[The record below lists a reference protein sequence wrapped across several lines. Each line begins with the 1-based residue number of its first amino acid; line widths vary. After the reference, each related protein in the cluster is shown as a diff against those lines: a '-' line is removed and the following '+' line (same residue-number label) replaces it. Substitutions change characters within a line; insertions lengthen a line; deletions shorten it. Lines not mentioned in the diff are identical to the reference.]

1 MAVVLALCSAIAYG
15 LSDFI
20 GGVVSRRSSAW
31 AVAVVGQCASTV
43 CVLAVAL
50 VWRGSPT
57 GPALAWGAV
66 AGLGSGLGTGF
77 LYRGFASGRISVVS
91 PISAVGA
98 AAVPVLVGA
107 ATGER
112 PSALVWAGIVL
123 ALPGIWAVSSVPDAS
138 AGGADGSR
146 GSGLFGGG
154 LVEGVLSGLGFGGLF
169 ATLGQ
174 VPSSSGLFPLVAA
187 NAVSVPTVVLLAT
200 ALRSPWRPR
209 GRSVW
214 WALATGPFGAAATAA
229 FLLASQRGFLSVA
242 GVLASLYPATTVLLA
257 VALLRERVHLLQAL
271 GLALCALAIALVA
284 GG

>member
-20 GGVVSRRSSAW
+20 GGAASRRSAAW
-31 AVAVVGQCASTV
+31 PVAVVAQCSSTV

-50 VWRGSPT
+50 VWPGSPT

-77 LYRGFASGRISVVS
+77 LYRGFATGRMSVVS
-91 PISAVGA
+91 PVSAVGA
-98 AAVPVLVGA
+98 AAVPVLVGV

-112 PSALVWAGIVL
+112 PSAIVWAGIIL
-123 ALPGIWAVSSVPDAS
+123 ALPAIWAVSAVPGPAR
-138 AGGADGSR
+138 GTIDGSR
-146 GSGLFGGG
+146 RTEPFGGG

-169 ATLGQ
+169 AALGQ
-174 VPSSSGLFPLVAA
+174 VPSSAGLLPLVAA

-209 GRSVW
+209 SRSVW
-214 WALATGPFGAAATAA
+214 WAVAAGPFGAAATAA
-229 FLLASQRGFLSVA
+229 FLLASQRGYLSVA
-242 GVLASLYPATTVLLA
+242 GVLSSLYPATTVLLA
-257 VALLRERVHLLQAL
+257 VALLHERVHRVQAL
-271 GLALCALAIALVA
+271 GLALCALAIALVV

>member
-20 GGVVSRRSSAW
+20 GGVVSRRSAAW
-31 AVAVVGQCASTV
+31 PVAVVAQCSSTL
-43 CVLAVAL
+43 CVLVVAL
-50 VWRGSPT
+50 TWRGAPT
-57 GPALAWGAV
+57 GQALAWGAV

-77 LYRGFASGRISVVS
+77 LYRGFATGRISVVS
-91 PISAVGA
+91 PVSAVGS

-112 PSALVWAGIVL
+112 PSPLVWAGIVL
-123 ALPGIWAVSSVPDAS
+123 ALPGIWAVSAVPDPAGS
-138 AGGADGSR
+138 AGGPR
-146 GSGLFGGG
+146 RTGLRGG

-169 ATLGQ
+169 AALGQ
-174 VPSSSGLFPLVAA
+174 VPASAGLFPLLIA

-200 ALRSPWRPR
+200 GLRERWLPR

-214 WALATGPFGAAATAA
+214 WALAAGPFGAAATAA

-242 GVLASLYPATTVLLA
+242 GVLSALYPATTVLLA
-257 VALLRERVHLLQAL
+257 VALLHERVHRFQAL
-271 GLALCALAIALVA
+271 GLGLCALAIALVA